1 MDLPFGK
8 WGYNR
13 RTASRN
19 VYLRWALSTEATEG
33 ATGRLQCVWNFSAGC
48 NGNEE
53 ISSVSLGNK
62 CLPHSMWIFRECCKL
77 WASLSTSSLMLLPR
91 WAPSPCG
98 SILPA
103 ASVNS
108 LLWPLVPH
116 GCSCALP
123 PASLPLQLHLFASP
137 ADRSTSL
144 AQGQR
149 EEMIPAAK
157 QLLFRENI

>member
-1 MDLPFGK
+1 MDLSFRKCGF
-8 WGYNR
+8 NR
-13 RTASRN
+13 RIASRN
-19 VYLRWALSTEATEG
+19 VYLRWALSTEATEEAIG
-33 ATGRLQCVWNFSAGC
+33 TLQCVWNFSLGC
-48 NGNEE
+48 NGNGE

-62 CLPHSMWIFRECCKL
+62 CLPHSVWIFRECCKL
-77 WASLSTSSLMLLPR
+77 WASLSTSSLMLLPC
-91 WAPSPCG
+91 WAPFLCS

-108 LLWPLVPH
+108 LLSPLVPH
-116 GCSCALP
+116 GYSCALP

-144 AQGQR
+144 AQGQW